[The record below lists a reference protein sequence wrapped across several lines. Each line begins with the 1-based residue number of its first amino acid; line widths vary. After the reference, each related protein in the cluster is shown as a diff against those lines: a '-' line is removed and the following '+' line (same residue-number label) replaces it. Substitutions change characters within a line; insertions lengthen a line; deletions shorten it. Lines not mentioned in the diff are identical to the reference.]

1 MRRSLAALAW
11 LATACGGGGRVTGGD
26 PASTSGIRLLDPTPG
41 IRKRAAESAALA
53 SSQDRPRAASA
64 DGSVLVGTSTA
75 VMNDSVDLLVSE
87 PFRFSEATGTVGLGT
102 FPDGVFNEA
111 GLVSRDGSTVV

>member
-11 LATACGGGGRVTGGD
+11 LATACGGGVPSSDR
-26 PASTSGIRLLDPTPG
+26 ASTSGIRLLDPTTG
-41 IRKRAAESAALA
+41 IQKRVADQAGVA
-53 SSQDRPRAASA
+53 SSQDRLRAASA
-64 DGSVLVGTSTA
+64 DGSVLAGTSTA
-75 VMNDSVDLLVSE
+75 VMNDSGDLLLSE

-111 GLVSRDGSTVV
+111 GLVS